1 VRLPLEEVKEVAGSN
16 GNSGSPSSTAS
27 PAHLVDLEESKEH
40 SPKRFCHLSRLLQE
54 KVKEGIEKVAQK
66 PPGQQELDQ
75 YLLNVHQ
82 YPDDGDAFKSW
93 NDERVTYPLLSSVAV
108 EDVMM

>member
-1 VRLPLEEVKEVAGSN
+1 MKNTHQNVFV
-16 GNSGSPSSTAS
+16 T
-27 PAHLVDLEESKEH
+27 
-40 SPKRFCHLSRLLQE
+40 CLLQE
-54 KVKEGIEKVAQK
+54 KAKEGTEKAAQK
-66 PPGQQELDQ
+66 SSGQQELGQ

-108 EDVMM
+108 EILTITASSATVERVFSVV